1 MNDHRIPIGAGLS
14 LSADEVELSAIR
26 AQGAGGQNVNK
37 TSNAIH
43 LRFDIP
49 HSSLTEA
56 HQQRLLALK
65 DRRIGSDGVLV
76 IKAQRFRSLEQN
88 RADALERLATL
99 IQATAQPPKSR
110 RPTRP
115 TRASQR
121 KRVDSKVRHGRLK
134 SLRNSIDD

>member
-1 MNDHRIPIGAGLS
+1 MNDRIDIGAGLS
-14 LSADEVELSAIR
+14 LAADEVELSAIR

-49 HSSLTEA
+49 HSSLPVD
-56 HQQRLLALK
+56 HQQRLLGMK

-88 RADALERLATL
+88 RADALERLVAL
-99 IQATAQPPKSR
+99 IQAAGHIPKAR
-110 RPTRP
+110 KATRP
-115 TRASQR
+115 PRSAQR

-134 SLRNSIDD
+134 SLRSSIDD